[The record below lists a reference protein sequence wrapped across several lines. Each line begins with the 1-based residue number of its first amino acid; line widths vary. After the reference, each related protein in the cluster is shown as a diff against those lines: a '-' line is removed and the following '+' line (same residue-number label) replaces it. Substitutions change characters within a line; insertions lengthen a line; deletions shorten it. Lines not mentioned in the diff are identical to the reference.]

1 MQSDTIRPS
10 TQAIPRWLPIPV
22 HALMSRYLVSYSMT
36 GRSYPMRRQ
45 TRLVDDQSQLCIQQQ
60 QLTNLLAF
68 VECWPLLR
76 TFGMQQKG
84 KTQPS
89 GLFRMANN
97 PLDRLEACQILGLVG
112 LSLLFGWSSSS
123 STSGTWFLFFTRSA
137 GNIDGQKCQR
147 QSFLGNDIAS
157 GTSRLEPNQT
167 TERDTF
173 FLTFSKTTSRHKG
186 EIRTETMAD

>member
-22 HALMSRYLVSYSMT
+22 HALMSRYLVSCSMT

-45 TRLVDDQSQLCIQQQ
+45 TRSVDDQSQLCIQQQ

-76 TFGMQQKG
+76 TFSMQQKG

-89 GLFRMANN
+89 GQFRMANN

-112 LSLLFGWSSSS
+112 LSLLFGWSEQQYIRHLVFVFYKIRWKHRWIEM
-123 STSGTWFLFFTRSA
+123 STLEFPW
-137 GNIDGQKCQR
+137 QR
-147 QSFLGNDIAS
+147 YSQ
-157 GTSRLEPNQT
+157 
-167 TERDTF
+167 
-173 FLTFSKTTSRHKG
+173 RHKPWSPTRQQSV
-186 EIRTETMAD
+186 ILFS